1 MPFVI
6 HAIFRHIT
14 RSRYAATLRV
24 DPSLTLRSQGIKT
37 LIATHPQ
44 FTVTATTKTRLPPA
58 RPKNLG
64 EHRGFADSLI
74 RGMCISFAT
83 FPYRLCTVV
92 CDTPNLRRPLFPD
105 TPKGHRQA
113 RKSPAD
119 EQTHRRGLRR
129 LYQRLARRDAT
140 TAPIPATRTAT
151 APTPT
156 HTPDAPV
163 AASVSRRVSAGVDTG
178 ASPGAGS
185 EAAGV
190 TGT

>member
-1 MPFVI
+1 M
-6 HAIFRHIT
+6 HATFPHHT
-14 RSRYAATLRV
+14 RSRYAAALRA
-24 DPSLTLRSQGIKT
+24 DPSLLQRSQGIGT
-37 LIATHPQ
+37 LVAAHPNSQ
-44 FTVTATTKTRLPPA
+44 LGPRPRQRRPPA

-64 EHRGFADSLI
+64 ELRSVADSLI

-83 FPYRLCTVV
+83 FPYRLYTVV
-92 CDTPNLRRPLFPD
+92 CDTPNMRRPLFSD

-119 EQTHRRGLRR
+119 EHTHRRGLRR
-129 LYQRLARRDAT
+129 LCQRLARRDAT
-140 TAPIPATRTAT
+140 TTPTPATRTAT

-163 AASVSRRVSAGVDTG
+163 AASVSRRVWAGVEVGESPRAGPTVAG
-178 ASPGAGS
+178 A
-185 EAAGV
+185 

>member
-6 HAIFRHIT
+6 HAIFRPLT
-14 RSRYAATLRV
+14 RSRYAAALRA
-24 DPSLTLRSQGIKT
+24 DTSLMQRSQDIGT
-37 LIATHPQ
+37 LVAAHPNSQ
-44 FTVTATTKTRLPPA
+44 VGPRPRHRRPPA
-58 RPKNLG
+58 RPNNPG

-113 RKSPAD
+113 RKNPAD
-119 EQTHRRGLRR
+119 EHTHRRGLRR

-140 TAPIPATRTAT
+140 TTPTPATRTAT

-156 HTPDAPV
+156 HTPEAPV
-163 AASVSRRVSAGVDTG
+163 AASVSRRVWAGVKAG
-178 ASPGAGS
+178 ESPRAGS
-185 EAAGV
+185 AEAGV

>member
-1 MPFVI
+1 MI
-6 HAIFRHIT
+6 HATFRPLT
-14 RSRYAATLRV
+14 RSRYAAALRA
-24 DPSLTLRSQGIKT
+24 DTSLMQRSQDIGT
-37 LIATHPQ
+37 LVAAHPNSQ
-44 FTVTATTKTRLPPA
+44 VGPRPRHRRPPA